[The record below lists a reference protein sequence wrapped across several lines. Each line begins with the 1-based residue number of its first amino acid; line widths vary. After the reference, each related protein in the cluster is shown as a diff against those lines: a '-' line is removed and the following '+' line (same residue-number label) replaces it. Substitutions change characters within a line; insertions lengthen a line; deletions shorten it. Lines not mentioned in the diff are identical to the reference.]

1 MTPNVDELVEQLE
14 FPHKLLVGMQNG
26 AITLKKSS
34 GNFFKTGLNLPYG
47 LVILLLEENENICSQ
62 KDLYEH
68 AHCSFIIIAK
78 IQKQPKYP
86 SKGECVNTLQYVY
99 VI

>member
-34 GNFFKTGLNLPYG
+34 SNFFKSALNLPYS
-47 LVILLLEENENICSQ
+47 LVILLLEKNENTCSQ

-68 AHCSFIIIAK
+68 ITV
-78 IQKQPKYP
+78 
-86 SKGECVNTLQYVY
+86 GLL
-99 VI
+99 